1 MWDWKFPPE
10 SISNNSPVL
19 AHMTV
24 HSCGYLVDS
33 NWVWFLRKTGFRLQ
47 NVSVHLVIGDIYCL
61 LTNNIKII
69 NIKVR
74 LTNVNKDGQVKVNW
88 KSEIFATQ
96 KFEISGPT
104 TALERIW
111 AIISKSGRTEVRRLL
126 GIKDFYMT
134 VHFHPFSEWHFENF
148 LKFGLN
154 SYVASIYFISVRL
167 TGSSHTAWSVQ
178 LTRTAD
184 ELESILGCTW
194 VGHLPSCF

>member
-1 MWDWKFPPE
+1 
-10 SISNNSPVL
+10 
-19 AHMTV
+19 MTV
-24 HSCGYLVDS
+24 HSCGYLVES
-33 NWVWFLRKTGFRLQ
+33 NWIWFLRKTGFRLQ

-111 AIISKSGRTEVRRLL
+111 VIFSKSGRAEVRRFL

-154 SYVASIYFISVRL
+154 SYVPLDIFWFLSDWLVDLGPRGLFNWLERQTSRSQFWVVHELDISYVPSIYFYFCP
-167 TGSSHTAWSVQ
+167 TDW
-178 LTRTAD
+178 
-184 ELESILGCTW
+184 
-194 VGHLPSCF
+194 